1 MGIFDDTKKLL
12 KIRKE
17 AKEIQKKLKN
27 IHIEAD
33 EDNVTI
39 TISAEQEVVKVEIK
53 DETIDAGMKKKLESN
68 LLSAFNKAIK
78 KSQAVA
84 AENMKGILGELGGGL
99 GGLTAP
105 ETDK

>member
-1 MGIFDDTKKLL
+1 MGMFDDTKKLL
-12 KIRKE
+12 KLRKE

-33 EDNVTI
+33 EGNVTI
-39 TISAEQEVVKVEIK
+39 TISAEQEVVKVDIK
-53 DETIDAGMKKKLESN
+53 DDTMAVDLKRKLESN
-68 LLSAFNKAIK
+68 LVVSFNKAIK

-99 GGLTAP
+99 GLGAGA
-105 ETDK
+105 E

>member
-1 MGIFDDTKKLL
+1 MFDDTKKLL
-12 KIRKE
+12 KLRKE

-33 EDNVTI
+33 EGNITI
-39 TISAEQEVVKVEIK
+39 TISAEQNVVKVDIN
-53 DETIDAGMKKKLESN
+53 DDQMDQSIKKKLEEN
-68 LLSAFNKAIK
+68 LVSAFNKALK

-99 GGLTAP
+99 GGLT
-105 ETDK
+105 DGK

>member
-1 MGIFDDTKKLL
+1 MFDDTKKML
-12 KIRKE
+12 KLRKE

-33 EDNVTI
+33 EGNVTI
-39 TISAEQEVVKVEIK
+39 TINAEQNVVKV
-53 DETIDAGMKKKLESN
+53 TINDDTMDQSIKKKLEEN
-68 LLSAFNKAIK
+68 LVSSFNKAIK

-99 GGLTAP
+99 GGLA
-105 ETDK
+105 DSK